1 MPEFRVTLDSP
12 PDGGGDWVVTWDRE
26 RLTVRDPGGILWRD
40 ESIQSIHRSLDWEA
54 LFQKGAFLVPT
65 GETSVKLP
73 LPPWVLEEIRRLV
86 ATSLLADKEYRDGLK
101 RRGAWVIPL
110 GWLLFFVCGSLLGLY
125 IWFATWAPPPPD
137 WVKPFGFVIHG
148 ILLVLMGVGGAGPF
162 IAWDAYRTLRC
173 LRRLE
178 WEWENRPGGL
188 F

>member
-12 PDGGGDWVVTWDRE
+12 PEGGGDWVVTWDRE

-86 ATSLLADKEYRDGLK
+86 GTSLLADKEYRDGLK
-101 RRGAWVIPL
+101 RRGAWSFLWV
-110 GWLLFFVCGSLLGLY
+110 GCCFLFVAHCWGFAFGL
-125 IWFATWAPPPPD
+125 PP
-137 WVKPFGFVIHG
+137 G
-148 ILLVLMGVGGAGPF
+148 
-162 IAWDAYRTLRC
+162 
-173 LRRLE
+173 
-178 WEWENRPGGL
+178 RPHHPIG
-188 F
+188 